1 MAVNYETPPDFPE
14 RLHIQTIS
22 YCNAHC
28 LFCAYPRI
36 IDKVSHGIMEDAV
49 YKKIIDEA
57 ALYQPKRISLLLM
70 NEPLLDKKLPERI
83 AYAKQHLGDQTEI
96 TITSNGSLLTQKI
109 IDRLIDAGLDRI
121 KISIQGLTRDTYE
134 EIMGLNY
141 HRTFE
146 GIDRLIE
153 TIERRNRKKPKVV
166 LSMVSVGQ
174 NEDEIRKYKR
184 YWRRRGIKATTVA
197 YENKGGNV
205 EENIELHP
213 FGLEQRKQCYRF
225 NRCAYFIYNGDAIL
239 CCSDWTRSVV
249 LGNIKSNTIRELFH
263 CKQLNSI
270 REHFRTGNYSALPPV
285 CQNCKKTRLPKSSH
299 RSFKGIYQ
307 KFLSYFQDQRS
318 RTRADHPSD

>member
-22 YCNAHC
+22 YCNATC

-36 IDKVSHGIMEDAV
+36 VNTVSHGIMEDAV
-49 YKKIIDEA
+49 YQKIIDEA

-83 AYAKQHLGDQTEI
+83 AYAKQKLGDSTEI

-109 IDRLIDAGLDRI
+109 IDKLIDAGLDRI
-121 KISIQGLTRDTYE
+121 KISIQGLTKDTYE

-141 HRTFE
+141 QRTFE
-146 GIDRLIE
+146 GIERLIDTLE
-153 TIERRNRKKPKVV
+153 QRKAQKPKVV

-184 YWRRRGIKATTVA
+184 YWRKRGVKATTVA
-197 YENKGGNV
+197 YENKGGNIEDNV
-205 EENIELHP
+205 ELHP
-213 FGLEQRKQCYRF
+213 FGLEHRQRCYRF
-225 NRCAYFIYNGDAIL
+225 NRCAYIIYNGDVIL

-249 LGNIKSNTIRELFH
+249 LGNVKEKSIKELFH
-263 CKQLNSI
+263 SERLNEI
-270 REHFRTGNYSALPPV
+270 RNNFRAGTHSALPPV
-285 CQNCKKTRLPKSSH
+285 CQNCKKTRLPRSSH
-299 RSFKGIYQ
+299 RTLKGIYQ
-307 KFLSYFQDQRS
+307 KFLGYFQDQRS
-318 RTRADHPSD
+318 N

>member
-1 MAVNYETPPDFPE
+1 VATNYETPPDFPE

-22 YCNAHC
+22 YCNAKC
-28 LFCAYPRI
+28 LFCAYRRVAGR
-36 IDKVSHGIMEDAV
+36 VSHGIMEDAV
-49 YKKIIDEA
+49 YQKIIDEA
-57 ALYQPKRISLLLM
+57 AQYGPKRIALLLM

-83 AYAKQHLGDQTEI
+83 AYAKKKLGDATEI

-121 KISIQGLTRDTYE
+121 KISIQGLTKETYE
-134 EIMGLNY
+134 EIMGLSY
-141 HRTFE
+141 QRTFE

-153 TIERRNRKKPKVV
+153 TMQQRKVRKPRLV

-184 YWRRRGIKATTVA
+184 YWRKRGVKATTVA
-197 YENKGGNV
+197 YENKGGNI
-205 EENIELHP
+205 EDNIELHP
-213 FGLEQRKQCYRF
+213 CGLEQRKQCYRF
-225 NRCAYFIYNGDAIL
+225 NRCAYIIYNGDAIL

-249 LGNIKSNTIRELFH
+249 LGNVREKSIKELFH
-263 CKQLNSI
+263 SEQLNEI
-270 REHFRTGNYSALPPV
+270 RKNFRAGAYGALPPV

-299 RSFKGIYQ
+299 RSVKGIYQ

-318 RTRADHPSD
+318 R